1 MMLDREGLLRLLRR
15 ISDGKA
21 RAIKMSTGGKP
32 DEALEALRELCISVL
47 GMEFSVLAMLDPKSV
62 VDLLGAHQQVF
73 AFVEIVEVMGDVELA
88 RDPAAALRR
97 YQQAF
102 HVAAV
107 LHERDGAKPALVE
120 LSQRLLER
128 IS

>member
-1 MMLDREGLLRLLRR
+1 MMLDHEGLLRLLRR
-15 ISDGKA
+15 VAEGKA

-32 DEALEALRELCISVL
+32 DEALEALRELCTSVL
-47 GMEFSVLAMLDPKSV
+47 GMEFSVLSMLDAKSA
-62 VDLLGAHQQVF
+62 VDLLGAHQRVF
-73 AFVEIVEVMGDVELA
+73 AFVEIVEVMGDVQLPRE
-88 RDPAAALRR
+88 PAMALLR

-107 LHERDGAKPALVE
+107 LQERDGVKPALAE
-120 LSQRLLER
+120 LAQRLLER